1 VDTGVFLR
9 ARWREFVD
17 RKDTFCFWSIA
28 VVIAKGL
35 GHWQNRYADKFAS
48 QLRCHWNREPL
59 ELVRQPGLKIAEA
72 QRLFLGIFFVRS
84 VLSL

>member
-1 VDTGVFLR
+1 MDTGVFLR

-35 GHWQNRYADKFAS
+35 NTGRIVMQTNLQVSFAAIGTVN
-48 QLRCHWNREPL
+48 H
-59 ELVRQPGLKIAEA
+59 
-72 QRLFLGIFFVRS
+72 
-84 VLSL
+84 LSLYGKPV